1 MTEQRSIISILE
13 EQTKLTLVD
22 MDSIAKYEL
31 MLISKVKELEAIESQ
46 VDGIKDSEFLF
57 VERKFDLLA
66 KDKNSEEY
74 KELSNAE
81 KRAIKVKDN
90 LHQNKNYTELVQKC
104 SKLKTEAQVMKVAVE
119 SLKRQ
124 HEREVKGLRI

>member
-1 MTEQRSIISILE
+1 MSQRTLVEILE
-13 EQTKLTLVD
+13 EQTKLTLAD
-22 MDSIAKYEL
+22 IDSIGKYEL
-31 MLISKVKELEAIESQ
+31 MLIAKSQEVESIESQ
-46 VDGIKDSEFLF
+46 IGQIKDSEYLF

-74 KELSNAE
+74 KDLSNAE

-90 LHQNKNYTELVQKC
+90 LQQNKNYTELLQKC
-104 SKLKTEAQVMKVAVE
+104 SKTKTEALIMRVAVD

-124 HEREVKGLRI
+124 HGREIKGLK

>member
-1 MTEQRSIISILE
+1 MSGQRSLIDILE

-22 MDSIAKYEL
+22 IDNIAKYEL
-31 MLISKVKELEAIESQ
+31 MLISKAREVEDLESQ
-46 VDGIKDSEFLF
+46 ISQVKDSEYLF
-57 VERKFDLLA
+57 VERKFDMLA

-90 LHQNKNYTELVQKC
+90 LQQNKNYAELLQKC
-104 SKLKTEAQVMKVAVE
+104 SKIKTEALVMRVAVD
-119 SLKRQ
+119 SQKRQ
-124 HEREVKGLRI
+124 HEREVKGLMV

>member
-1 MTEQRSIISILE
+1 MSQKTLIEMLE
-13 EQTKLTLVD
+13 EQTKLTLAD
-22 MDSIAKYEL
+22 IDNIGKYEL
-31 MLISKVKELEAIESQ
+31 MLIAKSQEVESLESQ
-46 VDGIKDSEFLF
+46 ISQIKDSEYLF

-74 KELSNAE
+74 KDLSNAD

-90 LHQNKNYTELVQKC
+90 LAANKNFTEMVQKL
-104 SKLKTEAQVMKVAVE
+104 SKLKTEALVTRVAVD

-124 HEREVKGLRI
+124 HEREVKGLKEA